1 MVILQVLQAS
11 TEGLVKKQELVEA
24 TATEMVIIKDFARF
38 DWFVELGLNNLSL
51 LAPRKRFDQALLE
64 FDWLLTLAISEM
76 EEHSIKAVLK
86 ETGHFMMAKFVE
98 SSCKQA
104 LYLLYHLACLGQ
116 TTAKWVRFI

>member
-11 TEGLVKKQELVEA
+11 IEGSVTEQELVEA

-64 FDWLLTLAISEM
+64 FDWLLTLAMSEM
-76 EEHSIKAVLK
+76 EEHFMGALK
-86 ETGHFMMAKFVE
+86 ELGHFMMAKFVE

-104 LYLLYHLACLGQ
+104 LYLLYHFACLGQ
-116 TTAKWVRFI
+116 TTA